1 VSNRSLFL
9 GEPPLR
15 VGLIGYGAIAQEVAH
30 LLAER
35 TATDIMIVG
44 ALVRHPTAP
53 RPAGSPT
60 IVATL
65 SALLAQRPH
74 VIVEVAG
81 QEGLREH
88 GPGVLRAG
96 VDLLFVSVGALAK
109 QETFNDLLTAAQSG
123 NAQAKVV
130 SGAIGAL
137 DALAAASLEELRRVV
152 HTMRRVPTSLL
163 SVEEAARLTAPYEV
177 FRGTARQ
184 AAHQFPE
191 FLNVAAAVALAS
203 KGLDQTEVRVIAD
216 PAVKHSIHE
225 VLAEGTFGVLR
236 FEIEN
241 VPMHLS
247 ARGARLVAMS
257 VVHTLQQRRAYLMI
271 G

>member
-1 VSNRSLFL
+1 M
-9 GEPPLR
+9 EQTPLR
-15 VGLIGYGAIAQEVAH
+15 VGLIGYGAIGQEVSR
-30 LLAER
+30 LVAER
-35 TATDIMIVG
+35 AATDMVIVG
-44 ALVRHPTAP
+44 ALVRHSTAP
-53 RPAGSPT
+53 RPAGSPP
-60 IVATL
+60 IVSTL
-65 SALLAQRPH
+65 SGLLAQQPH

-96 VDLLFVSVGALAK
+96 VDLLFVSVGALAE
-109 QETFNDLLTAAQSG
+109 QETLNNLLTAAQSG
-123 NAQAKVV
+123 NSQAKVV

-137 DALAAASLEELRRVV
+137 DALSAASLGELRCVV
-152 HTMRRVPTSLL
+152 HTMRRIPTSLL
-163 SVEEAARLTAPYEV
+163 SSEEAARLTAPHEV

-184 AAHQFPE
+184 AARQFPE

-241 VPMHLS
+241 APMPLAS
-247 ARGARLVAMS
+247 RGARLVAMS
-257 VVHTLQQRRAYLMI
+257 VVRTLQQRRASLVI